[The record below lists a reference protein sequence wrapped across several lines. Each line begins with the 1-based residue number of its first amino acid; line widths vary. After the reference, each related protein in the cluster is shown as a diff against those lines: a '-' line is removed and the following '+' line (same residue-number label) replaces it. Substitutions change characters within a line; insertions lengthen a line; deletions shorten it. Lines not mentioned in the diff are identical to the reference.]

1 MPRSQSA
8 KAQMKRSRLTALL
21 ASAAVLTAALAPAS
35 FAEVSQKQGVRITVD
50 GDLSPTRLPRRG
62 EAPVGVSVSG
72 HIEAL
77 QQGKLPQLKTMSV
90 AINSAG
96 HLDVKGIPHCRINH
110 INPSTTQQALSVCK
124 SSLIGEGS
132 FSADVVLPEQS
143 PFPSRGK
150 LLAFNGT
157 IGRKPAIF
165 AHVYG
170 TEPLST
176 SYVFAFKVKK
186 QKGTFGTV
194 LEASFPK
201 ATGDWGYIT
210 GITLNLKRSKFMKA
224 GCPAPEGISKVPF
237 PFAKTSFDFAGGL
250 KLESTLNRTCEAKG

>member
-1 MPRSQSA
+1 MGKTKLIALGAS
-8 KAQMKRSRLTALL
+8 ALL
-21 ASAAVLTAALAPAS
+21 VLAFSSLSAA
-35 FAEVSQKQGVRITVD
+35 EVAQKQGVRVVVQ
-50 GDLSPTRLPRRG
+50 GDLSPTRLPRNG

-72 HIEAL
+72 QIEAL
-77 QQGKLPQLKTMSV
+77 KQGELPQLKAMSI
-90 AINSAG
+90 AINQAG
-96 HLDVKGIPHCRINH
+96 TLDVKGIPHCRINH
-110 INPSTTQQALSVCK
+110 INPSTTQQALSICR

-132 FSADVVLPEQS
+132 FSANVVLPEQS
-143 PFPSRGK
+143 PFPSKGK

-157 IGRKPAIF
+157 VGRKPAIF

-176 SYVFAFKVKK
+176 SYVFAFKVRKT
-186 QKGTFGTV
+186 KGTFGTV

-210 GITLNLKRSKFMKA
+210 GISLNLKRSRFMEA
-224 GCPAPEGISKVPF
+224 GCPAPKGLTKVPF

-250 KLESTLNRTCEAKG
+250 KLQSVLTRTCEAKG

>member
-1 MPRSQSA
+1 MGRA
-8 KAQMKRSRLTALL
+8 KLIAVGALVSLTALA
-21 ASAAVLTAALAPAS
+21 ASALG
-35 FAEVSQKQGVRITVD
+35 EVAQKQGIRVTVD
-50 GDLSPTRLPRRG
+50 GGLSPTTLPRKG
-62 EAPVGVSVSG
+62 KAPVAVSVKG
-72 HIEAL
+72 NVAAT
-77 QQGKLPQLKTMSV
+77 QQGALPQLKALQI
-90 AINSAG
+90 AINSHG
-96 HLDVKGIPHCRINH
+96 TLNVKGIPHCRINK
-110 INPSTTQQALSVCK
+110 INPSTTQQALAMCR
-124 SSLIGEGS
+124 SSLIGEGD

-176 SYVFAFKVKK
+176 SYVFAFKVRKT
-186 QKGTFGTV
+186 KGTFGTI

-210 GITLNLKRSKFMKA
+210 GISLNLFRSRFMEA
-224 GCPAPEGISKVPF
+224 GCPAPKGLTKVAF
-237 PFAKTSFDFAGGL
+237 PLVKTSFDFAGGL
-250 KLESTLNRTCEAKG
+250 DIQSILNRSCRARG

>member
-1 MPRSQSA
+1 MR
-8 KAQMKRSRLTALL
+8 KARISALL
-21 ASAAVLTAALAPAS
+21 ASALLSLTLWPGMGG
-35 FAEVSQKQGVRITVD
+35 AEIAQKQGVRVAVD
-50 GDLSPTRLPRRG
+50 GALSPTKLPRKG
-62 EAPVGVSVSG
+62 TTPIGVSISG
-72 HIEAL
+72 QIKAL
-77 QQGKLPQLKTMSV
+77 SQGALPQLKALQI
-90 AINSAG
+90 AINQNG
-96 HLDVKGIPHCRINH
+96 ILNVKGIPHCRIGK
-110 INPSTTQQALSVCK
+110 INPSTTQQALAMCR

-143 PFPSRGK
+143 PFPSEGK

-176 SYVFAFKVKK
+176 SYVFAFKVRKA
-186 QKGTFGTV
+186 KGTFGTV

-210 GITLNLKRSKFMKA
+210 GISLNLFRSRFMEA
-224 GCPAPEGISKVPF
+224 GCPAPKGLDKVPF
-237 PFAKTSFDFAGGL
+237 PFARTSFDFAGGL
-250 KLESTLNRTCEAKG
+250 KIQSTLNRTCEAKG

>member
-1 MPRSQSA
+1 MGRL
-8 KAQMKRSRLTALL
+8 RLTALL
-21 ASAAVLTAALAPAS
+21 ASVAVATVALAS
-35 FAEVSQKQGVRITVD
+35 ISSAEVAQKQGVRVTVN
-50 GDLSPTRLPRRG
+50 GSLSPTKLPRKG
-62 EAPVGVSVSG
+62 EAPIGVSVSG

-77 QQGKLPQLKTMSV
+77 KRGELPQLKAMSI

-96 HLDVKGIPHCRINH
+96 TLDVKGIPHCRINH
-110 INPSTTQQALSVCK
+110 INPSTTQQALSICR

-132 FSADVVLPEQS
+132 FSANVVLPEQS
-143 PFPSRGK
+143 PFPSAGK

-170 TEPLST
+170 TQPLST
-176 SYVFAFKVKK
+176 SYVFAFKVRKA
-186 QKGTFGTV
+186 KGTFGTI

-210 GITLNLKRSKFMKA
+210 GISLNLKRSKFMKA
-224 GCPAPEGISKVPF
+224 GCPAPKGLNKVPF

-250 KLESTLNRTCEAKG
+250 KLQSTLNRTCEAKG

>member
-1 MPRSQSA
+1 MG
-8 KAQMKRSRLTALL
+8 RLRLKALL
-21 ASAAVLTAALAPAS
+21 VGAAVLSAALITTS
-35 FAEVSQKQGVRITVD
+35 SAEVAQKQGVRVVVE
-50 GDLSPTRLPRRG
+50 GSLSPTKLPRKG
-62 EAPVGVSVSG
+62 DAPVGVSVSG

-77 QQGKLPQLKTMSV
+77 KQDQLPQLKAMSI

-96 HLDVKGIPHCRINH
+96 KLDVKGIPHCRINH
-110 INPSTTQQALSVCK
+110 INPSTTQQALEICR

-132 FSADVVLPEQS
+132 FSANVVLPEQS
-143 PFPSRGK
+143 PFPSKGK

-176 SYVFAFKVKK
+176 SYVFAFKVRKT
-186 QKGTFGTV
+186 KGTFGTI

-210 GITLNLKRSKFMKA
+210 GISLNLKRSRFMKA
-224 GCPAPEGISKVPF
+224 GCPAPKGINKVGF
-237 PFAKTSFDFAGGL
+237 PLVKTSFDFAGGL
-250 KLESTLNRTCEAKG
+250 QINSILNRSCEAQG